1 MDVDEEKVRGS
12 VTYFKNITS
21 RRNLFKIF
29 NENNTMNLVTDTKIV
44 CGNDSINNYDYQSV
58 IHCKKDKS
66 DLEEIPIIL
75 VDIHNAFDLMHSKGL
90 QLYPSETENV
100 IYQQGKYSEIFILPS
115 VLNVFTQIFELLTN
129 KITL

>member
-21 RRNLFKIF
+21 RRNLFEIF

-44 CGNDSINNYDYQSV
+44 CGNNSINNYDYQSV

-90 QLYPSETENV
+90 QLNPSETENV